1 MEILFAKK
9 FRFRFPFVPFFCF
22 GTVFRAVG
30 SESVPQRI
38 GFAIVLY
45 TFYVDFYVLPM
56 LSSTAQVCV
65 VSTSGQELPVQLE
78 PLDGGSKFRADF
90 VPFEVGPHTVSVQMN
105 GEPVGGSPFVCNVY
119 DVSKV
124 LVTGLA
130 SSSVRPALFLFLFIR
145 RRLVHST
152 LMFASSSSFST
163 S

>member
-1 MEILFAKK
+1 
-9 FRFRFPFVPFFCF
+9 
-22 GTVFRAVG
+22 
-30 SESVPQRI
+30 
-38 GFAIVLY
+38 
-45 TFYVDFYVLPM
+45 
-56 LSSTAQVCV
+56 
-65 VSTSGQELPVQLE
+65 
-78 PLDGGSKFRADF
+78 